1 MIAELRCAVRWLL
14 PVLHEA
20 HGGRRTLEQCG
31 QYACRAGL
39 VARTS
44 FSEDTLRSALCQMKE
59 RAGSL
64 RLPPEARG
72 LLDEALGECRDSTL
86 VWWGIELRKARERM
100 AA

>member
-1 MIAELRCAVRWLL
+1 MLPELRCAVRWLL
-14 PVLHEA
+14 PVMHDA
-20 HGGRRTLEQCG
+20 HGGRKPLEQCG

-44 FSEDTLRSALCQMKE
+44 WSEDTLRSALVHMRE
-59 RAGSL
+59 RAGAL

-72 LLDEALGECRDSTL
+72 LLDEALGECRERET
-86 VWWGIELRKARERM
+86 VWWGIALRKTRERM